1 MNQDWKK
8 FLSENKLQIAGII
21 VCLNDKNQFLIIRR
35 SNVDDR
41 VGQWTIPGGHIENT
55 DRSIESGAVR
65 ELDEET
71 NLLCNTSDLIFLGEP
86 KPKKFYFLTTKW
98 TGSIDIS
105 KKNPKTQK
113 QEHDAFKWST
123 IEEIK
128 EIANSEIP
136 IYLLEKALKIAGFD
150 SDE

>member
-136 IYLLEKALKIAGFD
+136 IYLLEKALEISKN
-150 SDE
+150 E